1 MNLQQLKYFRETI
14 RHGLNLTAAALAV
27 HTSQPGLSKAIRE
40 LEDELGAPLFVRHG
54 KKLTKLTPE
63 GEQVAIIC
71 ERLLNEADNLKR
83 ASLAWRGG
91 DEGELRIAATH
102 TQARYSLPQAIV
114 ALRAQYPKVSI
125 RIQQATPQ
133 QIVQMLKDEQV
144 DLGLATEALSQ
155 EPSLQAQRLFDW
167 KHVAIAPVGHAVAT
181 QCEPNGQLSLAALAQ
196 YDVITYERGIAGR
209 AKLDD
214 AFTQLS
220 IAPRVVLQA
229 IDSDVIKTYVQLG
242 LGVGIVSELATR
254 PQAGRVANQ
263 ELDALCV
270 FEIVPALPLNTTYV
284 AYKKA
289 KQLRRFEQALILALQ
304 GASF

>member
-14 RHGLNLTAAALAV
+14 RQDLNLTAAALAV

-40 LEDELGAPLFVRHG
+40 LEAELGAALFVRHG
-54 KKLTKLTPE
+54 KKLTALTSE
-63 GEQVAIIC
+63 GEQIAAIC
-71 ERLLNEADNLKR
+71 ERLLNEADNIKR
-83 ASLAWRGG
+83 AALAWRGT

-114 ALRAQYPKVSI
+114 ALRLQYPKVSV

-167 KHVAIAPVGHAVAT
+167 KHVAIAPAGHPLTT
-181 QCEPNGQLSLAALAQ
+181 QSEADGSVSLSAIAE

-209 AKLDD
+209 VRLDETF
-214 AFTQLS
+214 AQLS
-220 IAPRVVLQA
+220 ITPRVVLQA
-229 IDSDVIKTYVQLG
+229 IDSDVIKTYVRLG
-242 LGVGIVSELATR
+242 LGVGIVSELAIR
-254 PQAGRVANQ
+254 PQVGQGSGDQSDELRVFA
-263 ELDALCV
+263 
-270 FEIVPALPLNTTYV
+270 ITPALPLNTTYV
-284 AYKKA
+284 AYKRS
-289 KQLRRFEQALILALQ
+289 KQLRRFEQSLIAALQ
-304 GASF
+304 SAG